1 VPVAAIAPVV
11 GGALA
16 GAGASSGGKKGA
28 GAARKAAEQQFAIQS
43 QQLNFGRDVFNTGMK
58 AWQPAAD
65 YWTSLLSGDPNKM
78 AEATGPTRDI
88 LNQQEGAQE
97 RSLAGLPAGG
107 ERNLAVAQAKQDNYN
122 NIARLTAGVQ
132 PTAANALGQLA
143 GLPVGAGVGIQGQG
157 APNVG
162 AGLKF
167 DTHQQEQKGQA
178 GGAVGSGLGNIL
190 YSTLNRPRGSAT
202 STGGAGK

>member
-1 VPVAAIAPVV
+1 VPPALALGLGTAV
-11 GGALA
+11 GGI
-16 GAGASSGGKKGA
+16 GAGAGGKKGG
-28 GAARKAAEQQFAIQS
+28 GAARQAANQQFQIQS
-43 QQLNFGRDVFNTGMK
+43 QQLQLGRDLLNTGMK
-58 AWQPAAD
+58 AWQPSAD
-65 YWTSLLSGDPNKM
+65 YWTSILSGDPNKM

-190 YSTLNRPRGSAT
+190 YSTLNRPRGA
-202 STGGAGK
+202 GAGAGKI

>member
-1 VPVAAIAPVV
+1 MPVAALAPIA

-16 GAGASSGGKKGA
+16 GAGSAAGGKKGS
-28 GAARKAAEQQFAIQS
+28 GAARHAADQQFAIQN
-43 QQLNFGRDVFNTGMK
+43 QQLQLGRDVLNTGMK
-58 AWQPAAD
+58 AWQPSAD
-65 YWTSLLSGDPNKM
+65 YWSSLLSGDPNKM

-88 LNQQEGAQE
+88 LNQQEATQE
-97 RSLAGLPAGG
+97 KSLAGLPAGG
-107 ERNLAVAQAKQDNYN
+107 ERNLAVAEARRENYN

-132 PTAANALGQLA
+132 PTAATALGQLA
-143 GLPVGAGVGIQGQG
+143 GLPVGAGVGLQGQG

-178 GGAVGSGLGNIL
+178 AGATGTGLGNIL
-190 YSTLNRPRGSAT
+190 YSILNRPKQA
-202 STGGAGK
+202 GAGTGTGKI